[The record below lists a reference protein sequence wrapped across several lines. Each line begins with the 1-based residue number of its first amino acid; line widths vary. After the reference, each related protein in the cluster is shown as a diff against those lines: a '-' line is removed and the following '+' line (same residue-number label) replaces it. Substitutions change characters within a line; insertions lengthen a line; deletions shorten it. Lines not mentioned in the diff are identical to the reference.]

1 MTGIQYDVTDI
12 GMRPLLYTGLFCIL
26 FTTLILNIYN
36 HHNAYSMVRIVIFF
50 TNLLKLFV
58 FFKCFSDIFH

>member
-1 MTGIQYDVTDI
+1 M
-12 GMRPLLYTGLFCIL
+12 L